1 MRARMFTPALL
12 LLVAAL
18 LAMIAGGDGWGPW

>member
-1 MRARMFTPALL
+1 MRARIFTPAVL

-18 LAMIAGGDGWGPW
+18 LAMVVAGDGWGPW